1 MTLSVAVL
9 VCEGRHPTSGRPRR
23 ADCDARAVELAL
35 RLPEASVSLVHAGSE
50 NSPALRDYL
59 GMGIGRLTSLSLP
72 LDADPTPALIHWLS
86 RRAPDVILTG
96 RQAEG
101 GEDGGFLP
109 YRIAHALSRPL
120 MPDACAVR
128 IEDGRAIVTQALP
141 KGRRRRLRAALPV
154 LVTVGPAAPGPRQSA
169 FAKARRGR
177 VNVETVAIAP
187 ETPLPWTAAPA
198 KRRVKRLKGADPNA
212 SAADRLKAI
221 TEMTEKQGDVL
232 VGLSPEA
239 AADRL
244 LDFLIAEGVVE
255 GEAPATPGGEA

>member
-9 VCEGRHPTSGRPRR
+9 VSEGRHPTSGRPRR

-35 RLPEASVSLVHAGSE
+35 RLPEASISLVHAGSE

-59 GMGIGRLTSLSLP
+59 GMGIGRMTALSLP
-72 LDADPTPALIHWLS
+72 IDADPTPALIDWLS
-86 RRAPDVILTG
+86 HLAPDVVLTG

-101 GEDGGFLP
+101 GEGGGFLP

-120 MPDACAVR
+120 MPDACVLR
-128 IEDGRAIVTQALP
+128 IEGGRAIVTQALP

-154 LVTVGPAAPGPRQSA
+154 LVTIGPAAPAPRQSA
-169 FAKARRGR
+169 FAKARRGHIR
-177 VNVETVAIAP
+177 VETGTIAP
-187 ETPLPWTAAPA
+187 KTPVPWTAAPA
-198 KRRVKRLKGADPNA
+198 KRRPRRIKGVDPNA

-221 TEMTEKQGDVL
+221 TEMTGKQGDVL

-239 AADRL
+239 AAERL
-244 LDFLIAEGVVE
+244 LDFLIAEGVV
-255 GEAPATPGGEA
+255 GGDAPARVPGEM